1 MLHNLIDFK
10 RRSKREEKN
19 KIDLLSW
26 TPIKFA
32 HWLIEYVRYN
42 CKSRLVRSLSL
53 CWTAANCNL
62 VQAALSLH
70 FSFYQCS
77 APTDLISDIFHW
89 WLMTDFNGLIDLD
102 LIKRLKLIWEIEQN
116 AQSDASEQLLWAV
129 FEKFL
134 KSFWKVFEK
143 SRFTRRWVI
152 EGAQSDG
159 RITTGAVTALSSF
172 CLEKSS
178 EWQFE
183 WRHPGAGSVWL
194 ETTFLNRTLLLLNF
208 TELSWVWILQTGA
221 GSVWLETTFLNR
233 TLLLLNFT
241 ELYWVWILHTGAG
254 SVGS

>member
-42 CKSRLVRSLSL
+42 CKSWLVRSLSL
-53 CWTAANCNL
+53 YWTATNCNL

-116 AQSDASEQLLWAV
+116 AQSDASEQLLWKV

-134 KSFWKVFEK
+134 KSIWKIQIYAAVSNWRRSIRWQDYNWGGNCFEQFL
-143 SRFTRRWVI
+143 SRKKQWVAI
-152 EGAQSDG
+152 RAAPPRSWIGVIGDN
-159 RITTGAVTALSSF
+159 F
-172 CLEKSS
+172 S
-178 EWQFE
+178 EQ
-183 WRHPGAGSVWL
+183 
-194 ETTFLNRTLLLLNF
+194 NF
-208 TELSWVWILQTGA
+208 T
-221 GSVWLETTFLNR
+221 
-233 TLLLLNFT
+233 FT
-241 ELYWVWILHTGAG
+241 
-254 SVGS
+254 

>member
-1 MLHNLIDFK
+1 MLNSGQLQF
-10 RRSKREEKN
+10 SPSCTFSP
-19 KIDLLSW
+19 LFFLSV
-26 TPIKFA
+26 FCS
-32 HWLIEYVRYN
+32 HWSDIWH
-42 CKSRLVRSLSL
+42 LSL
-53 CWTAANCNL
+53 
-62 VQAALSLH
+62 V
-70 FSFYQCS
+70 
-77 APTDLISDIFHW
+77 I
-89 WLMTDFNGLIDLD
+89 DFNGLIDLD

-116 AQSDASEQLLWAV
+116 AQSDASEQLLWTV
-129 FEKFL
+129 LVMFL

-241 ELYWVWILHTGAG
+241 ELYWVWILQTGAGSVWLETTFLNRTLLLLNFTELYWVWILHTGAG